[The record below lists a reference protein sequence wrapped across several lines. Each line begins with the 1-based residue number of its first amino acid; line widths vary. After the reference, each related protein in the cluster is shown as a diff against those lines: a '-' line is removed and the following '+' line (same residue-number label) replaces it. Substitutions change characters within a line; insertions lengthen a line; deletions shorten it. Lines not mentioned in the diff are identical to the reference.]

1 MYDDSPEITVR
12 HSACED
18 TATFATAIIRA
29 GVCHG

>member
-1 MYDDSPEITVR
+1 MFDGSPEITVK

-18 TATFATAIIRA
+18 TATFATAIIRV